1 MKNRKKLLAIAL
13 LAFISIG
20 YAVLTSNLNINGV
33 FSFER
38 NSWDIYF
45 DNIQVDQS
53 SIEAIT
59 APTINSTK
67 DTINYSLKF
76 KKPGDFYAFT
86 VDVIND
92 GSVDAMISL
101 LTNSLENENWLEY
114 IITYSDTT
122 PVGEKDL
129 LPAYSKDTFK
139 VIVRFKTN
147 IEINDL
153 PDSKNLNLSISLDY
167 GIADKTVNKTR
178 IVKDLS
184 GNNNNGFLYN
194 GVVVNSNGTVTLDG
208 INDYINTGL
217 LYDYNQ
223 DFSIVMR
230 AKFNNVSDSV
240 LLGNYNSSGDGVGLK
255 LSTDNITFSFN
266 EASSPVLVPFTI
278 SVNTTDW
285 YTLIAYYN
293 SDDGSTKL
301 YVKPGEG
308 FVYSERIFN
317 GNIVNTNLP
326 MVIGGILNTDSTVS
340 NASAITISDVLI
352 FNRAL
357 SDNEIDNDYTQNS
370 INPSNTEGL
379 LVYYDFQ

>member
-184 GNNNNGFLYN
+184 GNSNNGFLYN